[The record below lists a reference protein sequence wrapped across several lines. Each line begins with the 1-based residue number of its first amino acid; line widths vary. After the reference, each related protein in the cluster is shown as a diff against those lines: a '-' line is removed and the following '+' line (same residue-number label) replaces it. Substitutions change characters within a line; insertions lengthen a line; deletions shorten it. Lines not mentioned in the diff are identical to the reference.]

1 MGTAHP
7 TDSTF
12 STTWH
17 AEGLRP
23 SSPEADLRCTPHV
36 CHSCE
41 SRNPG
46 MPGRYGRGVDGAA
59 ERCRESEGVPP
70 VSLRGVR
77 PRRAT
82 WQSRGGGR
90 PAQDREIAAPSRFRA
105 REWLATTG
113 VSPSPPD
120 QVRGRLRFLPS
131 RARRFLPPLTRSY
144 VLGHRACIEDSP
156 QEKRGAAPLR
166 IVPSPFAKGGSRGI
180 WGT

>member
-46 MPGRYGRGVDGAA
+46 MPGRCGRGVDGAA

-90 PAQDREIAAPSRFRA
+90 PAEDREIAAPSRLRA
-105 REWLATTG
+105 REWLAMTG
-113 VSPSPPD
+113 VSPSPLSSPVKGEEIPPSPD
-120 QVRGRLRFLPS
+120 AFLRSRPRG
-131 RARRFLPPLTRSY
+131 
-144 VLGHRACIEDSP
+144 V
-156 QEKRGAAPLR
+156 QRGAAPLR
-166 IVPSPFAKGGSRGI
+166 YSSFPLC
-180 WGT
+180 